1 MMTPTV
7 KRLGPYRLFFYAGDS
22 TEPPHIHV
30 ARENKIAKFWLA
42 PVRLQ
47 SSRGFRPPEIRRIQ
61 QLVMEHEKEL
71 LEAWYAYFGD

>member
-1 MMTPTV
+1 MTPTV

-22 TEPPHIHV
+22 IEPPHIHV
-30 ARENKIAKFWLA
+30 ARESKTAKFWLA

-47 SSRGFRPPEIRRIQ
+47 SSGGFRPHEIRRIQ
-61 QLVMEHEKEL
+61 QLVMEHEEEL